1 MCRMRETNYGSVP
14 AECFGPSMAR
24 RVRPLL
30 RLQNHVAGQ
39 VFLKGSE
46 AILQRGFLQ
55 VSNRSYQFLHL
66 LFFFPPLRELNRA
79 ETMEELQAIWVCR
92 IWRGLMI
99 KTNRRISVV
108 RTILFFSINVTLIL
122 VHSRSTIFHEKSGKR
137 ILSFSI
143 LKIETLYSN
152 QSCNSN
158 SNSRKL
164 INYFDYVY
172 IRESVQGV
180 KSCWSKQYEQVR
192 TPLVSNSSMRT
203 CPSSST

>member
-55 VSNRSYQFLHL
+55 VSNRSYQLLHL
-66 LFFFPPLRELNRA
+66 LFFFSPLRELNRA

-99 KTNRRISVV
+99 KTNRRISIV

-137 ILSFSI
+137 ILSFSKYLH
-143 LKIETLYSN
+143 LKNWNIIFES
-152 QSCNSN
+152 
-158 SNSRKL
+158 KL
-164 INYFDYVY
+164 
-172 IRESVQGV
+172 
-180 KSCWSKQYEQVR
+180 
-192 TPLVSNSSMRT
+192 
-203 CPSSST
+203 

>member
-55 VSNRSYQFLHL
+55 VSNRSYQLLHL
-66 LFFFPPLRELNRA
+66 LFFFPPLARVEPSRNDGRITGYLSLPNLERVDDKDESKDIDCTNDFYFSPLTLRWFSSIRDRRFFTKNRGN
-79 ETMEELQAIWVCR
+79 E
-92 IWRGLMI
+92 
-99 KTNRRISVV
+99 SY
-108 RTILFFSINVTLIL
+108 
-122 VHSRSTIFHEKSGKR
+122 HSPNI
-137 ILSFSI
+137 SI

-172 IRESVQGV
+172 IYIYTRIRAPDAGGKKLLIETIWTGTNAIS
-180 KSCWSKQYEQVR
+180 
-192 TPLVSNSSMRT
+192 
-203 CPSSST
+203 